1 MQTPILI
8 GMEDAGHYHFNLL
21 KYLLSKNYNVV
32 LNKLRPVK
40 SYVAKSVPFTMFIS
54 RNSVFSS
61 GAVVSVTL
69 TFLTSVSS
77 LKVIVILYF
86 PIVG

>member
-1 MQTPILI
+1 M
-8 GMEDAGHYHFNLL
+8 LL
-21 KYLLSKNYNVV
+21 LTALLSYPTSTGDRSVA